1 MVIIKFVDQSLL
13 KNAFTSNSSGFNI
26 EFSCP
31 RQMEL
36 ISASKTYV
44 SDRLNNGS
52 AIYIYIE
59 QLGLSEILIVSTP
72 VSYE

>member
-1 MVIIKFVDQSLL
+1 
-13 KNAFTSNSSGFNI
+13 
-26 EFSCP
+26 
-31 RQMEL
+31 MEL
-36 ISASKTYV
+36 IGASKTYV

-72 VSYE
+72 VSYEQELETGSMKKNYMYTLSRF